1 MTAVVK
7 ERLQRVFGLP
17 KRTFAPST
25 GLKAAFLVGPLL
37 LIGLLAVLSDHSP
50 DLSHLRVSVL

>member
-1 MTAVVK
+1 
-7 ERLQRVFGLP
+7 VFGLP